1 MSFEMTNSVANL
13 MHCSTYKQLLLV
25 VMTMMTVMTV
35 MTAMFVAGLDRL
47 KQKIH
52 STDCLFIGLEN
63 YISGALP
70 SFTAFEV
77 EPHFSSKFLKQ
88 LENKWLQLYVNFS
101 VSVF

>member
-1 MSFEMTNSVANL
+1 

-25 VMTMMTVMTV
+25 LMTMMTVMTV

>member
-1 MSFEMTNSVANL
+1 

-25 VMTMMTVMTV
+25 LMTMMAVMAVMTV
-35 MTAMFVAGLDRL
+35 MTAMFVACLDRLL

-52 STDCLFIGLEN
+52 SIVCLFIGLEN

-70 SFTAFEV
+70 SFTASEV

-88 LENKWLQLYVNFS
+88 LRNKWLQL
-101 VSVF
+101 